1 MLTRRDLF
9 ASREGDAEG
18 MEGFEF
24 RLAPRAPISDFDPVS
39 GFSSFNR
46 SNWSINHLIPFLV
59 DQFDDLF
66 GIRASISYWSF
77 NSLRMTI
84 PTFLMTTRPVDSLN
98 VCNHRVNQLPRVLP
112 KLHLHRVELH
122 S

>member
-24 RLAPRAPISDFDPVS
+24 RLVPRAPISDFDSVS
-39 GFSSFNR
+39 GFSSSNR

-59 DQFDDLF
+59 DQFDDLS
-66 GIRASISYWSF
+66 GIRASMSYWSF
-77 NSLRMTI
+77 S
-84 PTFLMTTRPVDSLN
+84 
-98 VCNHRVNQLPRVLP
+98 C
-112 KLHLHRVELH
+112 
-122 S
+122 